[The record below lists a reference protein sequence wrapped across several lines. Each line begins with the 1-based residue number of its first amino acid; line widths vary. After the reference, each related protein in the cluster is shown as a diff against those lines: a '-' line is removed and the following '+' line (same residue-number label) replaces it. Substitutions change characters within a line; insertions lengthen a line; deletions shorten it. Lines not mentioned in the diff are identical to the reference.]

1 LDSQTINVK
10 AREQILGCL
19 LKQDLRFF
27 DRPENTVGALNGRLD
42 SYPMALLELM
52 GFTVALVV
60 VCALNVFASSIMS
73 IVVSWKLGLV
83 GVFAGLP
90 PMLISGYAR
99 VRLEAK
105 LDNDT
110 NKRFSASSAIASET
124 IMGIRTVSSLAIE
137 RRVLDK
143 YTNELDTAIIQCTP
157 KLFHVM
163 IWFALTQAIEYFI
176 LALGFWSVHYL
187 IVYLA
192 TAQI

>member
-1 LDSQTINVK
+1 
-10 AREQILGCL
+10 

-105 LDNDT
+105 LDSDT

-143 YTNELDTAIIQCTP
+143 YTDELDTAIIQCTP

-163 IWFALTQAIEYFI
+163 VWFALTQAIEYFI
-176 LALGFWSVHYL
+176 LALGFWLVHCP
-187 IVYLA
+187 IVCFA